1 MSERHQAIQDR
12 QDFYNHYVN
21 KSKAMRS
28 QFPMALAFVD
38 ALLKSKVN
46 NNITQRIGLQAR
58 SMF

>member
-1 MSERHQAIQDR
+1 MSEQRQAIQDR

-38 ALLKSKVN
+38 AMLKVKVSN
-46 NNITQRIGLQAR
+46 SITQRIGQQAR